1 MLASLFERCMKRR
14 GVKEG
19 DPYDWEK
26 TTTSDS
32 QSVGGAAA
40 VAAGGGGGGG
50 GGSVGVGGTAAIPSG
65 NAAVSVG
72 QSMFFVWFL
81 FNHL

>member
-26 TTTSDS
+26 ATTSDS
-32 QSVGGAAA
+32 QSVGGPAA
-40 VAAGGGGGGG
+40 VAAGGGGG

-72 QSMFFVWFL
+72 QSMFFFVYH
-81 FNHL
+81 HL